1 MRPFVAAITP
11 LGRLL
16 LALLALGLVVGFA
29 MHWVEGWFAAV
40 LSAVLLLAAIPF
52 MLGARVYRTAILLRR
67 GRVVAGGEIEIGIEV
82 ANASGRVQL
91 PAIAELP
98 LGDGLR
104 EVVVPTLGGG
114 SAVELPVT
122 MRADR
127 RGLVRVGPLTL
138 ARQDPLGLLRRE
150 IRWREWH
157 LVHVHPRTVALPPGS
172 AGLVRDLEGQASRRL
187 SDADLSFHAIREYVP
202 GDAVR
207 HIHWK
212 ATAKTGA
219 LMVRQYEES
228 QTARL
233 AVLFDAGIGEYA
245 SDEEFE
251 LGVGVAASFSVQA
264 VREGRER
271 FVAASGLRA
280 ADGIDELPSSRADQL
295 LDAWAE
301 LAAAEG
307 GMPIEALARGLA
319 ESRRPLSIV
328 VLVTGSRPEL
338 GRIRRAASAFAADV
352 RVLAVRVDELAEP
365 RVQRIG
371 GLTLLTIGTLD
382 DLPGMLLRGI
392 A

>member
-52 MLGARVYRTAILLRR
+52 MLGARAYRTAILLRR